1 MTRWQ
6 ALRTVVLPPA
16 GTGRIAGSALADA
29 VGTGV
34 FAAGAAVYFSQRLG
48 LGITVI
54 AGGLALA
61 GAVALAAVTPLG
73 MLSDR
78 FGYRRVLR
86 ITHFGRAALYPLF
99 LFAGNMAGFAVLITL
114 VTVLDRLAAPAFQAM
129 VGATVGTERR
139 SETMG
144 YIRAIRNA
152 GFALGGLVTSTA
164 IAIGTATAYD
174 VLPIGNAVSFALAG
188 ILLSGIPNACAPRI
202 TAGDRP
208 RRRVRPRYLALAA
221 LNVVLLMHDTILQ
234 LALPLYVL
242 NQTDLPAAVLP
253 PMYVLNTVLVVVLQ
267 RRLSR
272 WSATM
277 RGAARAEQAAGVLL
291 AVTCACFAAVAVLA
305 PGYGV
310 IALVVGVVALT
321 VGESLQVAGAWEL
334 SYEHAPGA
342 ERGAHLA
349 VFSIGVGV
357 QHSVGPA
364 IVSLL
369 AAWGAVAWFPFAAAF
384 VVAGTATRR
393 IASEPWPDPDPG
405 PEMLSPKATRLQ
417 GFPGFRR

>member
-16 GTGRIAGSALADA
+16 GAGRIAGSALADA

-99 LFAGNMAGFAVLITL
+99 LFAGDMVAFAVLITV

-144 YIRAIRNA
+144 YLRAIRNA

-164 IAIGTATAYD
+164 IAIGTTTAYD
-174 VLPIGNAVSFALAG
+174 VLPIGNAVSFAVAG
-188 ILLSGIPNACAPRI
+188 ILLSGIPNVRAPRI
-202 TAGDRP
+202 TADDRP

-242 NQTDLPAAVLP
+242 NQTDLPAAMLP

-291 AVTCACFAAVAVLA
+291 AVTCVCFAAVAVLA
-305 PGYGV
+305 PGYGA

-334 SYEHAPGA
+334 SYEHAPSA

-369 AAWGAVAWFPFAAAF
+369 AAWGAIAWFPFAAAF
-384 VVAGTATRR
+384 VVAGTVTRR
-393 IASEPWPDPDPG
+393 IASEPWPALDAG
-405 PEMLSPKATRLQ
+405 PEVLSPKTTRLQ
-417 GFPGFRR
+417 ERPGFRR

>member
-1 MTRWQ
+1 MTRGQ
-6 ALRTVVLPPA
+6 AWRAVVLPPVGA
-16 GTGRIAGSALADA
+16 GRIAGSALADA

-34 FAAGAAVYFSQRLG
+34 FASGAAVYFSQRLG
-48 LGITVI
+48 LSIATI
-54 AGGLALA
+54 AGGLAVA

-78 FGYRRVLR
+78 FGYQRVLR
-86 ITHFGRAALYPLF
+86 ITHFAHALLYPLF
-99 LFAGNMAGFAVLITL
+99 LFVGNVAEFIGLITV
-114 VTVLDRLAAPAFQAM
+114 VTVLDRLASPAFQAM

-144 YIRAIRNA
+144 YVRAVRNG
-152 GFALGGLVTSTA
+152 GFALGGLITSTA
-164 IAIGTATAYD
+164 IAVGTTTAYN
-174 VLPIGNAVSFALAG
+174 VLPVGNAVSFALAG
-188 ILLSGIPNACAPRI
+188 ILLSGIPNACAPR
-202 TAGDRP
+202 TPADAPP
-208 RRRVRPRYLALAA
+208 RRRVRPRYLALAG

-242 NQTDLPAAVLP
+242 NQTRLPAAVLP
-253 PMYVLNTVLVVVLQ
+253 PLYVLNTVLVVVLQ

-272 WSATM
+272 WAATI

-291 AVTCACFAAVAVLA
+291 AVACACFAAVAVLA
-305 PGYGV
+305 PVAGAG
-310 IALVVGVVALT
+310 ALVVGVVALT

-334 SYEHAPGA
+334 SYEHAPSA

-357 QHSVGPA
+357 QHSVGPG

-369 AAWGAVAWFPFAAAF
+369 AVWGAVAWFPFAAAF
-384 VVAGTATRR
+384 VLAGTATRR
-393 IASEPWPDPDPG
+393 IASRPWPALQQGLKDSP
-405 PEMLSPKATRLQ
+405 PEVTRLH
-417 GFPGFRR
+417 